1 MLISYRIYKGI
12 VTKMSVIRSGGV
24 MMAATSIMMRN
35 ECLRYFESIS
45 DVMMPSFDKAKAM
58 TGS

>member
-1 MLISYRIYKGI
+1 M
-12 VTKMSVIRSGGV
+12 VTRMRVIKSGGV
-24 MMAATSIMMRN
+24 MIAATSIMMRN

>member
-45 DVMMPSFDKAKAM
+45 DVMMPSFDKAKAI

>member
-1 MLISYRIYKGI
+1 M
-12 VTKMSVIRSGGV
+12 VTRMRGIRSGGV